1 MIKNNKKKISVGVA
15 IVAAIVAWSLFKP
28 APVEAAE
35 ITPYG
40 SLNYRMGNDEDATG
54 KSVLKAED
62 NGSKVG
68 VSITEELVD
77 GVSGFATLEV
87 GVDTDDTGSSP
98 FDSRLAYA
106 GIDMGTMGKVS
117 AGRQTFVFSG
127 NVTSNTD
134 VFPEYGNK
142 AVQKLFT
149 RDSHTVVYSTELGGL
164 QFDSLVKVDGSTGK
178 SGTDV
183 LESTVSYDMG
193 SISLAAGMSDDKVNN
208 IEYKGAGVT
217 YDLSDATTVAYNHTI
232 KTDAANLDT
241 KANEVAVTHVI
252 GDTTLALGYGEVKDG
267 TAYTTVGATKNITDS
282 FSLYAGYEA
291 QDKAGALKDISGMS
305 AGIKL
310 TF

>member
-1 MIKNNKKKISVGVA
+1 MMKNKKKIGAAVLIIIA
-15 IVAAIVAWSLFKP
+15 IAVIVTLLKP
-28 APVEAAE
+28 APAEAAE
-35 ITPYG
+35 INAYG

-54 KSVLKAED
+54 NSVLKAED

-77 GVSGFATLEV
+77 GVSGFATVEV
-87 GVDTDDTGSSP
+87 GVDTDDTGSAP

-106 GIDMGTMGKVS
+106 GLDMGTLGKVS
-117 AGRQTFVFSG
+117 AGRQTSVFSS

-164 QFDSLVKVDGSTGK
+164 SFDSLVKVDGSTGK

-183 LESTVSYDMG
+183 LETTVSYDMG
-193 SISLAAGMSDDKVNN
+193 SFNLAAGMSDDKVNN
-208 IEYKGAGVT
+208 IDYKGAGVT
-217 YDLSDATTVAYNHTI
+217 YNLSEVTTVAYNHTI
-232 KTDAANLDT
+232 KSDAANLDT

-252 GDTTLALGYGEVKDG
+252 GNTTLAIGYGEVKDG

-305 AGIKL
+305 TGIKL

>member
-1 MIKNNKKKISVGVA
+1 MIKKNKKKIAVGVA
-15 IVAAIVAWSLFKP
+15 IVVAIVAWTLFKP
-28 APVEAAE
+28 APAEAAE
-35 ITPYG
+35 INAYG
-40 SLNYRMGNDEDATG
+40 SLNYRMGNDEDVNG

-62 NGSKVG
+62 NGSSIG
-68 VSITEELVD
+68 VDISEELVD
-77 GVSGFATLEV
+77 GVSGFAKIEL
-87 GVDTDDTGSSP
+87 GVDTDDTGSNP
-98 FDSRLAYA
+98 LDSKLAYA
-106 GIDMGTMGKVS
+106 GIDMGPLGKVS
-117 AGRQTFVFSG
+117 AGRQNSVFKK
-127 NVTSNTD
+127 VTATTD

>member
-1 MIKNNKKKISVGVA
+1 MMKNKKKIGAAVLIIIA
-15 IVAAIVAWSLFKP
+15 IAVIVTLLKP
-28 APVEAAE
+28 APAEAAE
-35 ITPYG
+35 INAYG

-54 KSVLKAED
+54 NSVLKAED

-77 GVSGFATLEV
+77 GVSGFATVEV
-87 GVDTDDTGSSP
+87 GVDTDDTGSAP
-98 FDSRLAYA
+98 FDSRLAFA
-106 GIDMGTMGKVS
+106 GLDMGTMGKVS
-117 AGRQTFVFSG
+117 AGRQTSVFSS

-164 QFDSLVKVDGSTGK
+164 SFDSLVKVDGSTGK

-183 LESTVSYDMG
+183 LETTVAYDMG
-193 SISLAAGMSDDKVNN
+193 SFNLAAGMSDDKVNN

-217 YDLSDATTVAYNHTI
+217 YNLSEVTTVAYNHTI
-232 KTDAANLDT
+232 KSDAANLDT

-252 GDTTLALGYGEVKDG
+252 GNTTLAIGYGEVKDG

-305 AGIKL
+305 TGIKL

>member
-1 MIKNNKKKISVGVA
+1 MMKNKKKIGAAVLIIIA
-15 IVAAIVAWSLFKP
+15 IAVIVTLLKP
-28 APVEAAE
+28 APAEAAE
-35 ITPYG
+35 INAYG

-54 KSVLKAED
+54 NSVLKAED

-77 GVSGFATLEV
+77 GVSGFATVEV
-87 GVDTDDTGSSP
+87 GVDTDDTGSAP

-106 GIDMGTMGKVS
+106 GLDMGTLGKVS
-117 AGRQTFVFSG
+117 AGRQTSVFSS

-164 QFDSLVKVDGSTGK
+164 SFDSLVKVDGSTGK

-183 LESTVSYDMG
+183 LETTVSYDMG
-193 SISLAAGMSDDKVNN
+193 SFNLAAGMSDDKVNN
-208 IEYKGAGVT
+208 IDYKGAGVT
-217 YDLSDATTVAYNHTI
+217 YNLSDVTTVAYNHTI
-232 KTDAANLDT
+232 KSDAANLDT

-252 GDTTLALGYGEVKDG
+252 GNTTLAIGYGEVKDG

-305 AGIKL
+305 TGIKL